1 MFVFKVKP
9 HSMKYFLVSIFLI
22 FSFSLMGQENSETR
36 SYSAALQQGELLSF
50 GNRSLKFKE
59 VISDSRCPKDVTC
72 IWAGEAKVLVELFE
86 NGKFLEDKI
95 LLINSKNSILSFLSE
110 AVAYSI
116 SGIDLMPYPTVQSK
130 NTKPNY
136 SLKMRVSEK

>member
-1 MFVFKVKP
+1 
-9 HSMKYFLVSIFLI
+9 MKYFLVFVFLI
-22 FSFSLMGQENSETR
+22 SSFSFMAQETSEIR
-36 SYSAALQQGELLSF
+36 SYNASMQQGELLNF

-59 VISDSRCPKDVTC
+59 VISDSRCPKKVTC

-86 NGKFLEDKI
+86 NGKFLEEKI
-95 LLINSKNSILSFLSE
+95 LLINSKNSSLSFLSE

-130 NTKPNY
+130 NTKPDY
-136 SLKMRVSEK
+136 SLKMVVSEKL